1 MTRLAQPS
9 DIQPSHGTK
18 RTILLVEDEDFVRNV
33 TRDVLELSGWNVLE
47 ATDAES
53 ALSVYAEHAG
63 SIDLLLT
70 DVVMP
75 GQSGLEFA
83 SSLLVSHPNLRVVF
97 MSGYTDNPVV
107 RAGFS
112 DPRMHYLQKP
122 FSLDA
127 LTAKI
132 QQVLESS
139 HHQSTSDLL
148 LPRRSDGTAICT
160 VSE

>member
-9 DIQPSHGTK
+9 DIQALHRTT

-33 TRDVLELSGWNVLE
+33 TRDVLELNGWNVLE

-53 ALSVYAEHAG
+53 ALHVYREHAN

-83 SSLLVSHPNLRVVF
+83 SSLLVSHPNLSVVF

-132 QQVLESS
+132 QHVLESS
-139 HHQSTSDLL
+139 SDRSASDLL
-148 LPRRSDGTAICT
+148 LPRRSSHERPCA
-160 VSE
+160 VSD